1 MHTQACMRLCL
12 CVFVNLSMGLFVIR
26 VQRGLPSTRSLL
38 VYFFSPIPL
47 IPSQVNRQ
55 GCTRCAA
62 LQHWCISFTIDVLI
76 YKSGFVYNSSLK
88 LRFSTRCCKCRF
100 DARKNA
106 NYPPTAA
113 GKLRSDRRHRAWGG
127 GVCKSSWQY
136 PLLYMIATIFAT
148 HTRKCLRVSVFV

>member
-1 MHTQACMRLCL
+1 MRFALAYAHTSLHACVPV

-62 LQHWCISFTIDVLI
+62 LQHWCISFTINVLI

-127 GVCKSSWQY
+127 GVCASQVGSI
-136 PLLYMIATIFAT
+136 PSCI
-148 HTRKCLRVSVFV
+148 